1 MTLTTRIKDLPN
13 RERPRERLAELGP
26 NALSDAELIA
36 ILLRTGLQGK
46 SAVDVGAELVQ
57 QFGTLSALAQATLEE
72 LQSIKGIGR
81 DKAIALQSAFT
92 LARRMAAEIR
102 EAAPVLDTP
111 DSVADFLREECRP
124 YEVEHFYAILV
135 NTRRRLIRKVH
146 LTNGT
151 LDAAIVHPRDV
162 FRHAV
167 AANASAVI
175 LVHNHPSG
183 DPTPSKADITVTRDL
198 VRAGQLLKIEVLDHV
213 ILGQRT
219 TDRARDYFSLKEHGY
234 IYK

>member
-1 MTLTTRIKDLPN
+1 
-13 RERPRERLAELGP
+13 
-26 NALSDAELIA
+26 
-36 ILLRTGLQGK
+36 
-46 SAVDVGAELVQ
+46 
-57 QFGTLSALAQATLEE
+57 LEE
-72 LQSIKGIGR
+72 LQTIKGIGR

-111 DSVADFLREECRP
+111 ESVANFLREECRP
-124 YEVEHFYAILV
+124 YKVEHFYAIFV

-219 TDRARDYFSLKEHGY
+219 TDRERDYFSLKEHGY

>member
-1 MTLTTRIKDLPN
+1 
-13 RERPRERLAELGP
+13 
-26 NALSDAELIA
+26 
-36 ILLRTGLQGK
+36 
-46 SAVDVGAELVQ
+46 
-57 QFGTLSALAQATLEE
+57 
-72 LQSIKGIGR
+72 
-81 DKAIALQSAFT
+81 
-92 LARRMAAEIR
+92 
-102 EAAPVLDTP
+102 
-111 DSVADFLREECRP
+111 
-124 YEVEHFYAILV
+124 
-135 NTRRRLIRKVH
+135 RLIRKVH

-219 TDRARDYFSLKEHGY
+219 TDRERDYFSLKEHGY

>member
-1 MTLTTRIKDLPN
+1 MTLSTRIKDLPN

-26 NALSDAELIA
+26 DALSDSELIA

-72 LQSIKGIGR
+72 LQTIKGIGP

-111 DSVADFLREECRP
+111 ESVANLLREECRP
-124 YEVEHFYAILV
+124 YEVEHFYAIFV

-167 AANASAVI
+167 AANASAV
-175 LVHNHPSG
+175 
-183 DPTPSKADITVTRDL
+183 
-198 VRAGQLLKIEVLDHV
+198 
-213 ILGQRT
+213 
-219 TDRARDYFSLKEHGY
+219 
-234 IYK
+234 